1 MFEAQWPS
9 TAQREQ
15 FTEHLAMRLKT
26 AGFKHRSSR
35 TVGFCVGHGS
45 VPRPV
50 AERDFVLWP
59 ALHRGAI
66 GLQRDEI
73 VADGGNLLDQVLPGR
88 IVPAVNGV
96 GVVGHAGHLA
106 RLDNGQGRAERN
118 RYFL

>member
-1 MFEAQWPS
+1 MEAIGSPAALRS
-9 TAQREQ
+9 TALVGAEPLVRKQVAYASTKAVKAIDR
-15 FTEHLAMRLKT
+15 T
-26 AGFKHRSSR
+26 SSR

-59 ALHRGAI
+59 ALYRGAI

-73 VADGGNLLDQVLPGR
+73 VADGGNLLDACDR
-88 IVPAVNGV
+88 CHKMAEY
-96 GVVGHAGHLA
+96 LA
-106 RLDNGQGRAERN
+106 DPRALAAERN